1 MVSIF
6 SPEVAGTNS
15 LLMKR
20 PCCGVK
26 VVMDKLVW
34 WWWWWVC
41 LGWEWSLLTGWL
53 GVFGA
58 VWGCELEGFGHD
70 VQSLC

>member
-20 PCCGVK
+20 PFVVVL
-26 VVMDKLVW
+26 VVMDELVW

-41 LGWEWSLLTGWL
+41 LGWE
-53 GVFGA
+53 
-58 VWGCELEGFGHD
+58 
-70 VQSLC
+70 

>member
-20 PCCGVK
+20 PVRSVRDLYYVLRGL
-26 VVMDKLVW
+26 VVLFGGDE
-34 WWWWWVC
+34 
-41 LGWEWSLLTGWL
+41 GTSWL

-58 VWGCELEGFGHD
+58 VWGCEFEGGGHGF
-70 VQSLC
+70 LGAMC